1 MANRDPEYTDSTI
14 NAQARYADKAIS
26 RAVARNHPAGD
37 GVSNNPLPS
46 ESLAAS
52 DGLGRGTKDDWA
64 SRLEEKVLGPRIPAS
79 ARADAEEGGT
89 ADGVL
94 NWAGGTYTGSSGWND
109 RPMPDSASTGLA
121 TESVASAP
129 PDNFRPV
136 EPVSDHTGG
145 ACSGVDAIDRF
156 TKIADLR
163 SGR

>member
-64 SRLEEKVLGPRIPAS
+64 SRLEEKVLGPRLPKE
-79 ARADAEEGGT
+79 AREGAADSSLSWGGGYGKT
-89 ADGVL
+89 L
-94 NWAGGTYTGSSGWND
+94 
-109 RPMPDSASTGLA
+109 STGHADTPISPGVEATVGTGGEERVTA
-121 TESVASAP
+121 TE

-136 EPVSDHTGG
+136 TPVADHTGG
-145 ACSGVDAIDRF
+145 ACSGMDQIDRA
-156 TKIADLR
+156 TKIADFG